1 MKISS
6 ALVLSLVLLISCGSR
21 PALTQL
27 SAEDEFERAVEYF
40 DNEQYDIAVLAFERI
55 LFYHPT
61 SEFVDDAQ
69 YWLGR
74 SYYASKEYDQA
85 IAEFDYLIKNFS
97 KSKFIEEAFLYR
109 AKSYLM
115 KAPPFYK
122 DPTEIEH
129 AINLFDDFLTRFPNS
144 VHTDDVKDHILM
156 ARNRLAKKELENGKL
171 YIKMGEEDAALLY
184 LMYIVTT
191 YPETESSNEARY
203 LAASIFQ
210 SEGQY
215 DDAIELYEELLQDDD
230 WKQKA
235 QKALDSIERPAEE
248 AGKEEESS

>member
-1 MKISS
+1 MKLRSVLIISI
-6 ALVLSLVLLISCGSR
+6 VLLIACGSK
-21 PALTQL
+21 PVLKQL
-27 SAEDEFERAVEYF
+27 SADNEFERAMEYF
-40 DNEQYDIAVLAFERI
+40 ENEQYDIAAMAFERI
-55 LFYHPT
+55 LFYHAT

-85 IAEFDYLIKNFS
+85 IAEFDYLVKNFS

-129 AINLFDDFLTRFPNS
+129 AISLFDQFLTRFPNS
-144 VHTDDVKDHILM
+144 VHTDDVKAHILM

-171 YIKMGEEDAALLY
+171 YLKMGEKDAALLY

-210 SEGQY
+210 IKKQY
-215 DDAIELYEELLQDDD
+215 DDALKLYQELLQDDD
-230 WKQKA
+230 WKKKA
-235 QKALDSIERPAEE
+235 QEAIDKIDRPVEE
-248 AGKEEESS
+248 TEEEESS